1 MEEAVEWEVCGV
13 GKRECGVQASN
24 RRLAAIHLIFQTKKE
39 TLFISI
45 ELMTEFFEYF
55 INNRFI
61 EYNKHFPVMPI
72 LAILKKNN
80 SNIL

>member
-1 MEEAVEWEVCGV
+1 V
-13 GKRECGVQASN
+13 GWGNESAACKQAIAG
-24 RRLAAIHLIFQTKKE
+24 LAAIHLIFQTKKE